1 MRQDILQSAN
11 GNRTSRMTG
20 QEQNEI
26 LEANEEEVYTAES
39 FWHRPKEE
47 DSNDEELYD
56 EHIVEVDD
64 DLPIVRPQ
72 EPPDEISTTEPFR
85 KWTFILGLGLAFISG
100 MVFTANNC
108 VIQTFDL
115 DFAETLLV
123 RSFIQILVVAPML
136 AVKGYHPWPSIG
148 EHPNRT
154 RALIVFQGFLGG
166 LMIICAFCSVL
177 YLPLGDALTMIFS
190 APLSTMVIAAIFLK
204 HSLRLYKIT
213 FGLLLLVGTIM
224 VVRPPFIF
232 DNGDDPDS
240 QDQDGDDE
248 IDFMVNN
255 NNITLPNQTFDNP
268 ILVQFYSEVY
278 LGEDTQIFIVRDKNN
293 SIYFIG
299 VAIALS
305 SALLQGFLNVS
316 VNFCQKVPSLVL
328 LFWAGIGGLV
338 VSLLA
343 FTFDERAR
351 ILGPS
356 IVDVPYTDWI
366 CFIFMA
372 FSGMVAYFSLTKAL
386 QMIDPTIAAFM
397 RSLEIIF
404 AYIMQAA
411 ITQQMP
417 PLYSI
422 LGASLVMFSVSAI
435 ALQKH
440 FMAVIPDRLKVI
452 F

>member
-1 MRQDILQSAN
+1 
-11 GNRTSRMTG
+11 
-20 QEQNEI
+20 
-26 LEANEEEVYTAES
+26 
-39 FWHRPKEE
+39 
-47 DSNDEELYD
+47 
-56 EHIVEVDD
+56 
-64 DLPIVRPQ
+64 
-72 EPPDEISTTEPFR
+72 
-85 KWTFILGLGLAFISG
+85 
-100 MVFTANNC
+100 
-108 VIQTFDL
+108 
-115 DFAETLLV
+115 
-123 RSFIQILVVAPML
+123 
-136 AVKGYHPWPSIG
+136 
-148 EHPNRT
+148 
-154 RALIVFQGFLGG
+154 
-166 LMIICAFCSVL
+166 
-177 YLPLGDALTMIFS
+177 
-190 APLSTMVIAAIFLK
+190 
-204 HSLRLYKIT
+204 
-213 FGLLLLVGTIM
+213 
-224 VVRPPFIF
+224 
-232 DNGDDPDS
+232 
-240 QDQDGDDE
+240 
-248 IDFMVNN
+248 MVNN

>member
-232 DNGDDPDS
+232 D
-240 QDQDGDDE
+240 
-248 IDFMVNN
+248 V
-255 NNITLPNQTFDNP
+255 
-268 ILVQFYSEVY
+268 
-278 LGEDTQIFIVRDKNN
+278 
-293 SIYFIG
+293 
-299 VAIALS
+299 
-305 SALLQGFLNVS
+305 
-316 VNFCQKVPSLVL
+316 
-328 LFWAGIGGLV
+328 
-338 VSLLA
+338 
-343 FTFDERAR
+343 R
-351 ILGPS
+351 ILS
-356 IVDVPYTDWI
+356 DNFLISVI
-366 CFIFMA
+366 LIFL
-372 FSGMVAYFSLTKAL
+372 FL
-386 QMIDPTIAAFM
+386 
-397 RSLEIIF
+397 
-404 AYIMQAA
+404 
-411 ITQQMP
+411 
-417 PLYSI
+417 
-422 LGASLVMFSVSAI
+422 
-435 ALQKH
+435 
-440 FMAVIPDRLKVI
+440 
-452 F
+452 